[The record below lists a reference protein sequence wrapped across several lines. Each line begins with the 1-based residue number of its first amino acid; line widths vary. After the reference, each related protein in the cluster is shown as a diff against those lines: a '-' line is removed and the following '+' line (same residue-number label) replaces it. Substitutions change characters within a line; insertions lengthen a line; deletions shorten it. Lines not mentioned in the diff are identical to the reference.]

1 MSMGPLGGI
10 IGSAA
15 GAPLSQTQGSSVE
28 RAGRDAAAQER
39 GVELDLK
46 AEQAAG
52 IGQTEGD
59 SESSDRDAD
68 GRRMWERQQERQA
81 SDEQASDEEQTDD
94 TPKASHESDDET
106 GGSLD
111 LVV

>member
-1 MSMGPLGGI
+1 MGPIGGI

-15 GAPLSQTQGSSVE
+15 GAPLSQTQGASAE
-28 RAGRDAAAQER
+28 RSGRDAAAQER

-59 SESSDRDAD
+59 QESSDRDAD
-68 GRRMWERQQERQA
+68 GRRMWEQQQQEKR
-81 SDEQASDEEQTDD
+81 EQDSPDDDSLDEEATSRSPRDD
-94 TPKASHESDDET
+94 EET

-111 LVV
+111 LVG